1 MNNKKYQKYVI
12 IITIILVSTSF
23 VWFLFYKKQND
34 QFATKFYDKQKNLE
48 AVSEEEVESDIVGY
62 CEKKRKEE
70 TRLFTMDEMLEIVK
84 TGTGTMEF
92 FGGAEAELA
101 NIGGDYVLLDIQNKK
116 VRLECFK
123 FDKRVIV
130 QGEGR
135 IEIAYSNFQNIK
147 GNAIGVLNGRGSIH
161 HNKII
166 GSEKSGIYVDN
177 GEFEIYKNIIK
188 DNLSYGIYGGVE
200 AKLDIY
206 ENYISDNGGYE
217 VRLLSERQVWE

>member
-1 MNNKKYQKYVI
+1 MNKKKYQKYVI
-12 IITIILVSTSF
+12 IIIIVLAFTSL
-23 VWFLFYKKQND
+23 VWFLFNKKQSD
-34 QFATKFYDKQKNLE
+34 QFATKFYDKQRNLQ
-48 AVSEEEVESDIVGY
+48 AVSEEEVESEIEGY
-62 CEKKRKEE
+62 CGEKRKEAAK
-70 TRLFTMDEMLEIVK
+70 LFTIDEMIEAVK
-84 TGTGTMEF
+84 IGTGTLEF
-92 FGGAEAELA
+92 VGREEYFL
-101 NIGGDYVLLDIQNKK
+101 NIDNDYVLLDIQNKEVK
-116 VRLECFK
+116 LECFN

-130 QGEGR
+130 QGEGQ

-147 GNAIGVLNGRGSIH
+147 ANAIGILDGRGSIH
-161 HNKII
+161 HNKIV
-166 GSEKSGIYVDN
+166 GAEKSGIYVDN